1 MEKSQGKLIA
11 NIGMSLD
18 EVRQKS
24 SLKLAEGNYTTLVSS
39 DVVFDFEPAGSP
51 KLQFLN
57 CQYYLL
63 RTDDNQKLVE
73 INIGIAPRKL
83 NWVELGKLMR
93 EAEYLLVN
101 DGWKP
106 AHYKEGIT
114 AQESMNKT
122 LAGTAPLDRFNVG
135 YTWGKGAVALTLSAK
150 LMHKADF
157 ISFLKLEPRENWE
170 KSANPFG
177 HTLP

>member
-18 EVRQKS
+18 EVRQRS

-39 DVVFDFEPAGSP
+39 EIVFDFELEGSP
-51 KLQFLN
+51 RLQFLN

-83 NWVELGKLMR
+83 NWSELAKLMR
-93 EAEYLLVN
+93 KAEQLLL
-101 DGWKP
+101 DDEWKP

-122 LAGTAPLDRFNVG
+122 LGRATPASRFNVG
-135 YTWGKGAVALTLSAK
+135 YTWGKRAIALTLSAK
-150 LMHKADF
+150 LMHKSEF
-157 ISFLKLEPRENWE
+157 ITFLKLEPREEWE